1 LEFKGFLQADTR
13 TLSDHLSYEAT
24 TTDSKKEVWL
34 IRLPFDMDPSCL
46 TNRKVVLGVKQD
58 IALMKDGKR
67 TSFEVASE
75 QADKS
80 SYGYCLLP
88 SHTGGL
94 LPAQLAG
101 HLSVMK
107 RCSVPPCSPVKKWA
121 GKPAVLASPSK
132 LRQRWK
138 PFGSGSPGPPG
149 DSLNATKKVTTKSQ
163 KKSMSPVKGKASS
176 HSFKENTSKSQV

>member
-94 LPAQLAG
+94 LPAQQ
-101 HLSVMK
+101 
-107 RCSVPPCSPVKKWA
+107 RTREFEVPTQ
-121 GKPAVLASPSK
+121 
-132 LRQRWK
+132 LRQT
-138 PFGSGSPGPPG
+138 
-149 DSLNATKKVTTKSQ
+149 LVTQ
-163 KKSMSPVKGKASS
+163 S
-176 HSFKENTSKSQV
+176 HAIIQQHNYI